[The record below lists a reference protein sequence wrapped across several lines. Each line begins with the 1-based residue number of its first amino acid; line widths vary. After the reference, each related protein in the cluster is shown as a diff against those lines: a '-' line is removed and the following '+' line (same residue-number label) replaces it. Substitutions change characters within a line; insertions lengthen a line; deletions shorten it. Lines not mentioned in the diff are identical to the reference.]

1 MLLALRDGK
10 ARKSRRK
17 AAQMLLQSRD
27 AFIVGRHSNC
37 SGTFKKSRASKT
49 SRRRVGPVWV
59 KVDATGLLRRQSSY
73 DWTSGVNPLPFISTV
88 WPQSLPDFD
97 QPASTILWRPK
108 CLSRSTHQPLKM
120 LSDIGYAWLTFRFRP
135 GAAIPNE
142 AAKLTPEVV
151 SRGSSSSQ
159 REAIALRALAATDR
173 KIPSR
178 LPRRSVVARS
188 WFMRTP
194 TGDAIQSNS
203 TASR

>member
-10 ARKSRRK
+10 TRKSRRK
-17 AAQMLLQSRD
+17 AAQMLLQSRG

-49 SRRRVGPVWV
+49 SCRRVGPVWV

-88 WPQSLPDFD
+88 RPQPLPDFD

-120 LSDIGYAWLTFRFRP
+120 LSDMGNAWLTFRFRP
-135 GAAIPNE
+135 ETACRDGWPCAC
-142 AAKLTPEVV
+142 
-151 SRGSSSSQ
+151 SR
-159 REAIALRALAATDR
+159 LRAAGQQKKFGDCSPPIAAVCGLTLIAATR
-173 KIPSR
+173 TGP
-178 LPRRSVVARS
+178 LPR
-188 WFMRTP
+188 
-194 TGDAIQSNS
+194 QSLCVS
-203 TASR
+203 